1 MPPVFAFPLMRP
13 LLMAGVCESSAK
25 ELAKVKVYFEG
36 SGPVSLAKKLPN
48 QQQPVREGDSVML
61 AACLQGYEK
70 LSVIIWC
77 DLASDE

>member
-1 MPPVFAFPLMRP
+1 VH
-13 LLMAGVCESSAK
+13 
-25 ELAKVKVYFEG
+25 FEG

-48 QQQPVREGDSVML
+48 QQQPVREVDSVML